1 MDTIITYTHT
11 VILANG
17 MQTTFQSA
25 WPAHEV
31 VGGLTFI
38 KTESGFEHHIVK
50 SVLSTVAAKESTMS
64 LY

>member
-1 MDTIITYTHT
+1 MNTTITYTHT

-31 VGGLTFI
+31 VGGLAFI
-38 KTESGFEHHIVK
+38 KTESGFEHHAVK
-50 SVLSTVAAKESTMS
+50 SVVLTVITKESTLS

>member
-17 MQTTFQSA
+17 IQATFQSA

-31 VGGLTFI
+31 VGGLTFV
-38 KTESGFEHHIVK
+38 KTENGFEYHVIK
-50 SVLSTVAAKESTMS
+50 DVLSTVVTKESTMS
-64 LY
+64 